1 MRVLVVHNRYSS
13 RSPSGENAA
22 VDDEVRWL
30 GEAGVEVVSHQ
41 VSNDEMVDVGAL
53 DRVRDGL
60 GAVWSVPA
68 RRRFER
74 VLDDSRPD
82 LVHVHN
88 LFPLLSA
95 SVPLAAR
102 RRGLPVVWTVH
113 NRRVRCVAGGYFRGG
128 RPCHDCRP
136 GWRVPGVVHGCYAD
150 SRGASALV
158 TAATSL
164 FRRAARRG
172 VVPVAI
178 SRTIADWLGSAGGF
192 DRAGVRVKYNGV
204 DAPAEPPPP
213 PGEQRRFCFVGR
225 LSAYKG
231 IVPMLAAW
239 TAADVDA
246 ELHILGDGDLAAE
259 VRAAAAADPRIVW
272 PGQVSPVEVA
282 DTLRTSR
289 AMLVPSLWEEGFGR
303 VAAEALAFG
312 RPVITTGHGGLAE
325 VVDETTGWIT
335 GSSQDAL
342 VAAIREAAT
351 SASAV
356 EGRGAA
362 AARRHAERFSPQ
374 VTTAE
379 LIAIYEG
386 VRRPSATPTS
396 AGA

>member
-22 VDDEVRWL
+22 VDDEIRWL
-30 GEAGVEVVSHQ
+30 GIAGVDVVTHQ
-41 VSNDEMVDVGAL
+41 VSNDEMVDVGPL

-60 GAVWSVPA
+60 GAVWSVAA

-74 VLDDSRPD
+74 MLDECRPD

-102 RRGLPVVWTVH
+102 RRGTPLVWTVH
-113 NRRVRCVAGGYFRGG
+113 NRRVRCVAGGYFRDGQ
-128 RPCHDCRP
+128 PCHQCRP
-136 GWRVPGVVHGCYAD
+136 GWRVPGVAHRCYAD
-150 SRGASALV
+150 SLGASALV
-158 TAATSL
+158 TAATSI

-192 DRAGVRVKYNGV
+192 DRAAVRVKYNGV
-204 DAPAEPPPP
+204 DAPTDPPPP

-239 TAADVDA
+239 RAADVDA

-272 PGQVSPVEVA
+272 PGQVPPAQVA
-282 DTLRTSR
+282 DTLRASR

-303 VAAEALAFG
+303 VAAEAQAFG
-312 RPVITTGHGGLAE
+312 RPVITSGHGGLAE
-325 VVDETTGWIT
+325 IVDDTTGWIT
-335 GSSQDAL
+335 GTS
-342 VAAIREAAT
+342 VAALAAAIGEAAT
-351 SASAV
+351 SSEAV
-356 EGRGAA
+356 DRRGAA
-362 AARRHAERFSPQ
+362 AARRHAERFSPE

-379 LIAIYEG
+379 LIRIYEDA
-386 VRRPSATPTS
+386 RRPQAASA